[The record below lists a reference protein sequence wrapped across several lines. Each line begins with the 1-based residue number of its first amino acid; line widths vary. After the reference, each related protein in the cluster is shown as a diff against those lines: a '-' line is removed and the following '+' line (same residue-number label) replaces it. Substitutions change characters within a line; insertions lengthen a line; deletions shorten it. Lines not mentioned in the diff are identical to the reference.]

1 MFSKGEY
8 NPKYVANFQ
17 RDIQPIIDRI
27 SNYQWVA
34 NIQSMSGFFSS
45 HVDYTDNGPHSATK
59 RQTYYDYFRGQDNK
73 LKPAGGPQEVLFST
87 SCGGQLPMMP
97 LNSGSNSVSN
107 VTIEK
112 FLALDATQMFLLV
125 RVNLMIFLCTIE
137 YIKFSDSEV
146 NKARIINKNY

>member
-1 MFSKGEY
+1 M
-8 NPKYVANFQ
+8 
-17 RDIQPIIDRI
+17 
-27 SNYQWVA
+27 
-34 NIQSMSGFFSS
+34 
-45 HVDYTDNGPHSATK
+45 
-59 RQTYYDYFRGQDNK
+59 
-73 LKPAGGPQEVLFST
+73 LFST
-87 SCGGQLPMMP
+87 ANGGQLPMMP

-146 NKARIINKNY
+146 NKARIIKTSKLIILHAKKHHFIDVMLIKRLGG